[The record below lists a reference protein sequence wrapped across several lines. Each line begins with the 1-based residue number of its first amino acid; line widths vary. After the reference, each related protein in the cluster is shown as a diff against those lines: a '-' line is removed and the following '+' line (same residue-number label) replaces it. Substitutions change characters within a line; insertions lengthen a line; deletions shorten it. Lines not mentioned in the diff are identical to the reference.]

1 MAVGWSACSR
11 METLTNYIDGK
22 CVQPG
27 SANYL
32 ENYEPATGKVY
43 SLIPDS
49 DEDDVNAAVSAA
61 VAAAPAWSRMPAAE
75 RAAYLLKI
83 ADILESRLDEFSRAE
98 SRDNG
103 KPLWLAEKV
112 EIPRAVTNF
121 RFFAAAIQSY
131 SSESHEM
138 AGQAINYTV
147 RQPHGVVGLISP
159 WNLPLYLF
167 TWKVAPALACGN
179 TAVAKPSEVTPYT
192 AHLFAEV
199 AIEAGLPAG
208 VLNIVHGTGAKV
220 GAPLVEHADVPAIS
234 FTGGTSTGRGIA
246 AVAGRMLKK
255 TSLELG
261 GKNPTIVFDDCDLSE
276 VVPAAVRAAFANQGQ
291 ICLCGS
297 RVFVQST
304 IYEEFLERFTEQAK
318 ALVVGDPLEAGTGQ
332 GALVSASHLEKVKQY
347 VALAREEGGVINCG
361 GQAPEQIS
369 DRCKNGYYFQP
380 TVITGLDPYC
390 RVNQEEIF
398 GPVVTVFPFDDD
410 AQVVEYANCTSYGLS
425 ASVWTNDLR
434 RAHRMA
440 NAIKS
445 GTVWVNCWMVRDLR
459 VPFGGMKTS
468 GLGREGGDE
477 TLRFFTETKNI
488 CIQY

>member
-1 MAVGWSACSR
+1 
-11 METLTNYIDGK
+11 MEKLTNLINGE
-22 CVQPG
+22 CVAPQ
-27 SANYL
+27 SDQYL
-32 ENYEPATGKVY
+32 ENFEPATGKVY
-43 SLIPDS
+43 SLLPDS
-49 DEDDVNAAVSAA
+49 DERDVNAAVDAA
-61 VAAAPAWSRMPAAE
+61 VAAAPAWARTPASD
-75 RAAYLLKI
+75 RAACLRKI
-83 ADILESRLDEFSRAE
+83 GDILTARQDEFARAE

-103 KPLWLAEKV
+103 KPLWLAQKV
-112 EIPRAVTNF
+112 EIPRAAYNF
-121 RFFAAAIQSY
+121 HFFAGAIQGY
-131 SSESHEM
+131 SSESNEM

-192 AHLFAEV
+192 ATMLAEV
-199 AIEAGLPAG
+199 VREAGLPAG
-208 VLNIVHGTGAKV
+208 VLNIVQGTGAKV
-220 GAPLVEHADVPAIS
+220 GAKLVEHDDVPAIS
-234 FTGGTSTGRGIA
+234 FTGGTVTGRGIA
-246 AVAGRMLKK
+246 EVAGRKLKK

-261 GKNPTIVFDDCDLSE
+261 GKNPTVIFEDCDLDE
-276 VVPAAVRAAFANQGQ
+276 VVPAAVRAAFSNQGQ

-297 RVFVQST
+297 RVFVAAA
-304 IYEEFLERFTEQAK
+304 IYEEFLERFIKQSQA
-318 ALVVGDPLEAGTGQ
+318 LTVGDPLEAGTEQ
-332 GALVSASHLEKVKQY
+332 GALVSAAHLEKVKHY

-361 GQAPEQIS
+361 GQEPTQVSE
-369 DRCKNGYYFQP
+369 RCQGGYFYQP

-398 GPVVTVFPFDDD
+398 GPVVTVFPFKDETE
-410 AQVVEYANCTSYGLS
+410 VVEYANCTSFGLS

-440 NAIKS
+440 NAIQS

-459 VPFGGMKTS
+459 VPFGGMKSS
-468 GLGREGGDE
+468 GLGREGGEE
-477 TLRFFTETKNI
+477 TMRFFTEAKNI